1 MIKDIILKKLCGS
14 PGRKPRLPRKP
25 RLTVWEPLVYTVYN
39 NYILYYI
46 LLVKDL
52 PRHPGVAAR
61 MGFEPTTFRSK
72 SIESTNVP
80 PRPKNFNCKKLLND
94 SVRLQHSRCFM
105 NSASS

>member
-1 MIKDIILKKLCGS
+1 MIKDNFLKNCAAPLGGSHGSQGNRGSQFGNHWSIQYII
-14 PGRKPRLPRKP
+14 
-25 RLTVWEPLVYTVYN
+25 YI
-39 NYILYYI
+39 ILYYI

-52 PRHPGVAAR
+52 PKLPGVAAR
-61 MGFEPTTFRSK
+61 MGFEPTTFRFK